1 MKPAIVIMSKV
12 PKPGET
18 KTRLMTQISGEECA
32 MLHLA
37 CLKDIC
43 HTVKGLD
50 VQGYVYF
57 TGASEVD
64 LPPEILKRLQI
75 GRDLGER
82 LYHTALGVLAEHD
95 RLIFLGADLPNLTGD
110 LLQEAIDYLDEFDT
124 VIGPAT
130 DGGYYLLGIKF
141 AHAGLFADIQWGG
154 AKVLDQTIKQIEESK
169 LSYYLL
175 ESKNDIDT
183 WDDLVAFYEKGRAG
197 GTDALKLTAF
207 EIAKTLVE
215 KYGGLAP
222 GL

>member
-1 MKPAIVIMSKV
+1 
-12 PKPGET
+12 
-18 KTRLMTQISGEECA
+18 
-32 MLHLA
+32 
-37 CLKDIC
+37 
-43 HTVKGLD
+43 LD

-64 LPPEILKRLQI
+64 LPPEIVKRLQI
-75 GRDLGER
+75 GHDLGER
-82 LYHTALGVLAEHD
+82 LYNTALEVLAEHD

-183 WDDLVAFYEKGRAG
+183 WEDLVAFYEKGRAG

>member
-12 PKPGET
+12 PKPGKT

-110 LLQEAIDYLDEFDT
+110 LLQQAIDYLDEFDT

-130 DGGYYLLGIKF
+130 DGGYYLLGIKY
-141 AHAGLFADIQWGG
+141 AHASLFADIEWGG

-183 WDDLVAFYEKGRAG
+183 WEDLIDFYEDNKTKDNDAQAG
-197 GTDALKLTAF
+197 TTFK
-207 EIAKTLVE
+207 IAKTLVD
-215 KYGGLAP
+215 KYASTDN
-222 GL
+222 

>member
-1 MKPAIVIMSKV
+1 
-12 PKPGET
+12 
-18 KTRLMTQISGEECA
+18 
-32 MLHLA
+32 
-37 CLKDIC
+37 
-43 HTVKGLD
+43 
-50 VQGYVYF
+50 
-57 TGASEVD
+57 
-64 LPPEILKRLQI
+64 
-75 GRDLGER
+75 
-82 LYHTALGVLAEHD
+82 VLAEHD

-110 LLQEAIDYLDEFDT
+110 LLQKAIDYLDEFDT

-141 AHAGLFADIQWGG
+141 AHAGLFADIEWGG
-154 AKVLDQTIKQIEESK
+154 AKVLDQTIKQIEDSK

>member
-12 PKPGET
+12 PKPGKT

-110 LLQEAIDYLDEFDT
+110 LLQQAIDYLDEFDT

-130 DGGYYLLGIKF
+130 DGGYYLLGIKY
-141 AHAGLFADIQWGG
+141 AHASLFADIEWGG
-154 AKVLDQTIKQIEESK
+154 ARVLDQTIKQIEESK

-183 WDDLVAFYEKGRAG
+183 WEDLIDFYEDNKTKDNDAQAG
-197 GTDALKLTAF
+197 TTFK
-207 EIAKTLVE
+207 IAKTLVD
-215 KYGGLAP
+215 KYASTDN
-222 GL
+222 

>member
-12 PKPGET
+12 PKPGKT

-110 LLQEAIDYLDEFDT
+110 LLQKAIDYLDEFDT

-130 DGGYYLLGIKF
+130 DGGYYLLGIKY
-141 AHAGLFADIQWGG
+141 AHASLFADIEWGG
-154 AKVLDQTIKQIEESK
+154 ARVLDQTIKQIEESK

-183 WDDLVAFYEKGRAG
+183 WEDLIDFYEDNKTKDNDAQAG
-197 GTDALKLTAF
+197 TTFK
-207 EIAKTLVE
+207 IAKTLVD
-215 KYGGLAP
+215 KYASTDN
-222 GL
+222 

>member
-12 PKPGET
+12 PKPGKT

-110 LLQEAIDYLDEFDT
+110 LLQKAIDYLDEFDT

-154 AKVLDQTIKQIEESK
+154 ARVLDQTIKQIEESK

-183 WDDLVAFYEKGRAG
+183 WDDLVEFYEDNKAKDN
-197 GTDALKLTAF
+197 DALNVTTF
-207 EIAKTLVE
+207 EIAKTLLD
-215 KYGGLAP
+215 KYASTDH
-222 GL
+222 

>member
-18 KTRLMTQISGEECA
+18 KTRLMTQISGKECA

-110 LLQEAIDYLDEFDT
+110 LLQKAIDYLDEFDT